1 MSQTTE
7 QTVGQTVGQVVGQ
20 TGPPD
25 PAHYPAKVLLVA
37 GAGRSGTSTLT
48 ILLQILGLHVPTP
61 EVAADATNPKGF
73 GEPRWA
79 VDYHDELL
87 ARAVV
92 AVGDARPQA
101 WLDTGALS
109 AREEERAKVAS
120 WLAGHLS
127 GHLDGHRELVV
138 KDPRLSW
145 FLGLWRIAAE
155 RAGATPVVAT
165 MLRPPAE
172 VAGSRAK
179 YYNNKLGPAHLTA
192 SWINMLLHTELS
204 TRGTPRV
211 FVRYADLLD
220 DWVRTTQH
228 VGQALDLRHVI
239 DAKSE
244 AIREGHRFID
254 PSLRRITATLDDLDL
269 PRPLHEI
276 AADSWATLDAMAE
289 PDGDTAD
296 RRATLDQLLTSY
308 VDLYADAEAL
318 TRSTVV
324 AATGRTAGGVP
335 GGTVARGALH
345 EGQPDTGI
353 DTGMGGLADRLP
365 HRLRAA
371 IPPSVRQGLRRALGR
386 ER

>member
-1 MSQTTE
+1 MNQTPEPT
-7 QTVGQTVGQVVGQ
+7 TGLTTGLTTGQ

-25 PAHYPAKVLLVA
+25 PADYPAKVLLVA

-73 GEPRWA
+73 GEPRWV
-79 VDYHDELL
+79 VDHHDDLL

-92 AVGDARPQA
+92 AVGDARPQG
-101 WLDTGALS
+101 WLDTGTLA
-109 AREEERAKVAS
+109 AREEERAEVAS
-120 WLAGHLS
+120 WLAGHL
-127 GHLDGHRELVV
+127 GEHRELVV

-179 YYNNKLGPAHLTA
+179 YYHNKLGPAHLTA

-204 TRGTPRV
+204 TRDTPRV

-220 DWVRTTQH
+220 DWVRTTEH

-254 PSLRRITATLDDLDL
+254 PSLRRVTGTLDDLDL

-296 RRATLDQLLTSY
+296 RRATLDQLLTAY
-308 VDLYADAEAL
+308 ADLYADAEAL

-335 GGTVARGALH
+335 GGTVDRGPSVVPSAA
-345 EGQPDTGI
+345 T
-353 DTGMGGLADRLP
+353 GGLADRLP
-365 HRLRAA
+365 HGVRAA

-386 ER
+386 MR